1 MDQATMEHVR
11 SDFMH
16 TAANAG
22 GAPAPAVVTPPPS
35 AVAIQPS
42 AEDAAILAMIERAAK
57 DPEVDI
63 EKMERM
69 WALRESMLDRRAKQ
83 AFVTAFALMQPELP
97 IPEEHGE
104 IKNNSDQVQSTYAY
118 WEDIIEVVRPV
129 LMKHG
134 FALSFTTATSPTHV
148 TVTAKLS
155 HQGGHTEETTMVL
168 PHDNS
173 GKKNAVQ
180 QIGSSISY
188 GKRYTASALLNL
200 ATRGEDDD
208 GQGGP
213 DADPKGVKGI
223 VAKACADI
231 KLCSTDA
238 ELKDWKARNEPLFKD
253 LHADD
258 HNAIVRTFNAR
269 RRAVLE
275 GQA

>member
-22 GAPAPAVVTPPPS
+22 GAPAPAVVAPQPA
-35 AVAIQPS
+35 AVALQPS
-42 AEDAAILAMIERAAK
+42 AEDTALLAMIERAAR

-97 IPEEHGE
+97 VPEEKGE
-104 IKNNSDQVQSTYAY
+104 IRNNSDEVQSTYAY
-118 WEDIIEVVRPV
+118 WEDIVEVVRPV

-134 FALSFTTATSPTHV
+134 FALNFITETSPANV
-148 TVTAKLS
+148 KVTAKLS
-155 HQGGHTEETTMVL
+155 HQGGHSEETTMVL

-173 GKKNAVQ
+173 GRKNPVQ

-213 DADPKGVKGI
+213 DTTATI
-223 VAKACADI
+223 VSTACAAI
-231 KLCSTDA
+231 ALCHTEAQLDAWKEKNQDGFTDVPPDQM
-238 ELKDWKARNEPLFKD
+238 KV
-253 LHADD
+253 
-258 HNAIVRTFNAR
+258 IYRTFNAR
-269 RRAVLE
+269 RRAIVE
-275 GQA
+275 GRA